1 MKDPAKWRCFN
12 CREKGHYAHMCPKL
26 LSHHNWMPATNPS
39 PNRGVKSVPMTAR
52 QNLTRGNVDQ
62 VAVEEAQDTPMNGTI
77 LANLNSILT
86 IP

>member
-1 MKDPAKWRCFN
+1 
-12 CREKGHYAHMCPKL
+12 
-26 LSHHNWMPATNPS
+26 
-39 PNRGVKSVPMTAR
+39 MTAR